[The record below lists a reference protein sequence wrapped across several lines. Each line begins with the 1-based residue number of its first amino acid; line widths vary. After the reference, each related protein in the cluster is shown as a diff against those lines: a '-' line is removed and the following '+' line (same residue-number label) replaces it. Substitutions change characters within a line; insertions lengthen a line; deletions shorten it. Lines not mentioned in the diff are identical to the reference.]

1 MKNKSLLRSHPSA
14 QKKIDPENEE
24 IKKFLLGAEYQSKEK
39 ENQFLSE
46 EDKFSKQK
54 FPWEDDHTRDD
65 LHKVFNLRLSERY
78 FKKLDYLSEITKI
91 SKQKIIQEILLP
103 EVDKRIKKIISSM
116 I

>member
-46 EDKFSKQK
+46 ENKFSKQK

-65 LHKVFNLRLSERY
+65 LQKVFNLRLTERY
-78 FKKLDYLSEITKI
+78 FKKLDYISEMTKV

-103 EVDKRIKKIISSM
+103 KIDEQIKKLISS
-116 I
+116 IV